1 MRIVVNGRPLAAA
14 SSSMV
19 MRSAGG
25 GVAAGIP
32 TGYTFTMRTFTH
44 RVSTRFAWW
53 GVGLWALAVA
63 GTLLG
68 RLALGPIE
76 VLLLFG
82 PLVVVPLGLPLVL
95 EVRPWTS
102 GTMLI
107 AAGLLVPALALDPP
121 SVAAVLLSIPWIGLT
136 LLLATR
142 AVERWSRPA
151 SREAAPILR
160 TVAVLWLPL
169 AALHI
174 TLSCA
179 GVSYAGIPPPLIELA
194 GVHFTFAGFG

>member
-25 GVAAGIP
+25 GVATGIP

-121 SVAAVLLSIPWIGLT
+121 SVAAGVLRIPWVGLPP
-136 LLLATR
+136 LLATPAVGRR
-142 AVERWSRPA
+142 APPPPGG
-151 SREAAPILR
+151 AAP
-160 TVAVLWLPL
+160 LPPKGARPLL
-169 AALHI
+169 APA
-174 TLSCA
+174 
-179 GVSYAGIPPPLIELA
+179 PP
-194 GVHFTFAGFG
+194 